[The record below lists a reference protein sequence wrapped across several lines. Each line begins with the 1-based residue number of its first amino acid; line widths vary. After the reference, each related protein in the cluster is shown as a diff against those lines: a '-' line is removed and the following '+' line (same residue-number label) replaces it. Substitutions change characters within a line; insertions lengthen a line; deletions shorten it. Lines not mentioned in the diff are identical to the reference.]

1 MSRNSDCVSM
11 SATLRHPV
19 QFALA
24 SMLMMSVVFGSSAE
38 EINKDRAVGRE
49 KRNAG
54 SSQAPHSNDQLMNI
68 LHEYDTNS
76 VDVNLL
82 RYTPTTPSPEDVNC
96 YVEVPVTRRVGG
108 RCVLLG
114 SSTWG
119 CQAGIFLA
127 FNSECQSEATQQ
139 PATQAPGGSD
149 DSSSGTGQ
157 GNGRAR
163 NPFRRPNRRRPPS
176 RR

>member
-1 MSRNSDCVSM
+1 MLSRNWESASILTILHHPLQFVLICTLLM
-11 SATLRHPV
+11 SSIAE
-19 QFALA
+19 
-24 SMLMMSVVFGSSAE
+24 SSGVDTKE
-38 EINKDRAVGRE
+38 DRPIIRE
-49 KRNAG
+49 KRNAR
-54 SSQAPHSNDQLMNI
+54 SRQASHSNDQLMDI
-68 LHEYDTNS
+68 LNEYDTNN

-127 FNSECQSEATQQ
+127 FNSDCQSEATQQ
-139 PATQAPGGSD
+139 TPTQTPAASD
-149 DSSSGTGQ
+149 DAASVTGQ
-157 GNGRAR
+157 ASTRTR
-163 NPFRRPNRRRPPS
+163 NPFRRRRRPS